1 MCSKCQATT
10 SRDLGVY
17 GGRPATKVAPSCLVA
32 LLKIPENPP
41 AIQLC
46 TSIMEGVKPSLA
58 SEKNR
63 FLEEVETSIRKYII
77 STGKNC
83 IAINQ
88 MKNDNTIYITWYLN
102 DLDSYAKVLYHFLKN
117 KKSAHLQ
124 RLQTRLG
131 PLQTHRGHR
140 HRPLDRPLRLPRR
153 RHQRRH
159 HQIPRRRRSQTQAL
173 PHPHLRGRTI
183 QRISQSPQQDH
194 RPKSPTRS
202 SIASSTA
209 R

>member
-1 MCSKCQATT
+1 M
-10 SRDLGVY
+10 
-17 GGRPATKVAPSCLVA
+17 
-32 LLKIPENPP
+32 IPENPP

-46 TSIMEGVKPSLA
+46 TSIMEGVKTSLA

-88 MKNDNTIYITWYLN
+88 MKNGNTIYITWYLN

-117 KKSAHLQ
+117 KKAPTYKGYKLDSALSK
-124 RLQTRLG
+124 
-131 PLQTHRGHR
+131 PIVDIVI
-140 HRPLDRPLRLPRR
+140 DRWTSLFV
-153 RHQRRH
+153 
-159 HQIPRRRRSQTQAL
+159 SQGDAISEGIIKSLVADEVKLKRFLT
-173 PHPHLRGRTI
+173 
-183 QRISQSPQQDH
+183 RISEVALSSVSVKVRNKIIDQNR
-194 RPKSPTRS
+194 RPDR
-202 SIASSTA
+202 